1 MEHSATPCFQEPSLL
16 AFTEG
21 SGRDDK
27 LFPVRLFLHSAIVP
41 LAKIDT
47 PDAVSKVS
55 FSQEFRLSMAL
66 MLLLMFL
73 EPVEGCQLDKP
84 VMLYECHLLKIM
96 FRFDLF
102 RAPL

>member
-1 MEHSATPCFQEPSLL
+1 MEHSATPCFQKPSLL

-21 SGRDDK
+21 TGRDDK
-27 LFPVRLFLHSAIVP
+27 LFPVCLFLHSAIVP
-41 LAKIDT
+41 LANIDT
-47 PDAVSKVS
+47 PDAVSEES
-55 FSQEFRLSMAL
+55 LSQEFRLCMTL

-84 VMLYECHLLKIM
+84 IMLHECHLPKVM

-102 RAPL
+102 RTPL